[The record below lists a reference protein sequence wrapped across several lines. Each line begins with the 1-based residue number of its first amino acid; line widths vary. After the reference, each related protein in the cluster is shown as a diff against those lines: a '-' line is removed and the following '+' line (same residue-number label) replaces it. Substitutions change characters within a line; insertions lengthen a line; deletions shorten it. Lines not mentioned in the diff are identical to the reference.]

1 VSANDIS
8 TVSANAKI
16 MSLPQS
22 LSPTN
27 GQLMPAL
34 PRISRDLDKAS
45 GWLTELASIYR
56 SARRGQLATDD
67 ASRLAYL
74 CSQAGRLAKD
84 VQELKELAQI
94 RDDLQSEPQHVP
106 QIDYTSSDA
115 DAATSVSVIED
126 IEAQS

>member
-1 VSANDIS
+1 
-8 TVSANAKI
+8 
-16 MSLPQS
+16 
-22 LSPTN
+22 
-27 GQLMPAL
+27 MPAL